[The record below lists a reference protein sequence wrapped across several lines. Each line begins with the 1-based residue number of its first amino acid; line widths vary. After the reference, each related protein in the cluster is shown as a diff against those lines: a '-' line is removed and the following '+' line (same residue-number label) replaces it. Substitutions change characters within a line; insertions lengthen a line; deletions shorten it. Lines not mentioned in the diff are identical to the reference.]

1 MADPIKP
8 DDISSPRWQ
17 PGTRLVVGVMVSLIV
32 IILLYVIRNLVLS
45 VIIAFLIAYM
55 LDPVVTWLVKRAR
68 FPRWLAT
75 FIVIVLFIAI
85 LFGAITGIGFAFSQ
99 RVNDLINL
107 FSSITE
113 EIPSQLEQIGQLQFS
128 IGPWDFDLSGIS
140 VEPLISNLASS
151 ISPLLSQAGSLFGSV
166 AIAAASFITS
176 FFLDMVITFY
186 LLLDFKKLR
195 PAFLRLIPKQ
205 YENDFAL
212 LLEDG
217 DRIWRA
223 FLRGY
228 VILALI
234 IGVAVFVTMT
244 IAGLD
249 FPLVMGLIGGL
260 LEMVPMF
267 GPVISAIIGGLI
279 AVIQPTNPW
288 GLTPI
293 AFALVILGILTM
305 IQQVENTILVPR
317 IMGESLRLHPLAV
330 FLAVIAGG
338 ALAGFFGILLASPT
352 LATLRLVFG
361 YIYSKVVDVEAPRT
375 SSFEPAEPREPP
387 SVAKM
392 REAVLSAWNRL
403 REMAEES
410 VED

>member
-1 MADPIKP
+1 MADPLKP

-17 PGTRLVVGVMVSLIV
+17 PGTRLVVGVIVTLIV
-32 IILLYVIRNLVLS
+32 IILLYVIRSLVLS
-45 VIIAFLIAYM
+45 VVIAFLIAYM
-55 LDPVVTWLVKRAR
+55 LDPVVTWLVEKAR

-75 FIVIVLFIAI
+75 FIVILLFIAI
-85 LFGAITGIGFAFSQ
+85 LAGATTGIGYAFSQ
-99 RVNDLINL
+99 RVIDLVNL
-107 FSSITE
+107 LSNITE
-113 EIPSQLEQIGQLQFS
+113 QIPAQLERIGELQFS

-140 VEPLISNLASS
+140 IEPLISNVASS
-151 ISPLLSQAGSLFGSV
+151 ISPLLSQAGSIFGSV
-166 AIAAASFITS
+166 AIAAASVITT

-195 PAFLRLIPKQ
+195 PAFLGLIPEQ
-205 YENDFAL
+205 YKHDFSM
-212 LLEDG
+212 LLEEG

-234 IGVAVFVTMT
+234 IGVAVFITMS

-249 FPLVMGLIGGL
+249 FPLVMGLIAGL

-267 GPVISAIIGGLI
+267 GPFISAVIGGLI
-279 AVIQPTNPW
+279 ALIQPTNPW

-293 AFALVILGILTM
+293 GFALLILGILTL
-305 IQQVENTILVPR
+305 IQQVENAILVPR
-317 IMGESLRLHPLAV
+317 IMGESLKLHPLAV

-338 ALAGFFGILLASPT
+338 ALAGFFGILLASPI

-361 YIYSKVVDVEAPRT
+361 YVYSKVVNVETRPG
-375 SSFEPAEPREPP
+375 SSIEPAPPLERP
-387 SVAKM
+387 SVDKM
-392 REAVLSAWNRL
+392 RQAVLSAWNRL
-403 REMAEES
+403 REMAEDS